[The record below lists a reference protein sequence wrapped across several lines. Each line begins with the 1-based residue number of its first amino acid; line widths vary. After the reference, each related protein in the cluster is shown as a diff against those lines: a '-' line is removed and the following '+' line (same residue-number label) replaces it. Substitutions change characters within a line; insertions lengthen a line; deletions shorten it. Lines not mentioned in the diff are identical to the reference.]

1 MCTFVGHPFKQRR
14 VEKQRH
20 DKKKTIRSRHF

>member
-1 MCTFVGHPFKQRR
+1 MEKVTMCTFVGHPFKQRR

-20 DKKKTIRSRHF
+20 DKKKL